1 VTQPTPNAKEPP
13 DRVGGVA
20 TVRGV
25 AASAVVGEVQASG
38 SDSSPNH
45 TPATSNPLP
54 EEENR
59 ND

>member
-1 VTQPTPNAKEPP
+1 
-13 DRVGGVA
+13 VGGVA